1 MVLQH
6 NLSRKYQNCKANT
19 TLNVFLYT
27 VESQFNDLR
36 FTDIPGITINIRF
49 PGKSYSKMYG
59 AEPRFNDIRFND
71 IPGLT
76 MGILFPE
83 SKIFPGIT
91 IKST

>member
-1 MVLQH
+1 MDSSAWALF
-6 NLSRKYQNCKANT
+6 NGK
-19 TLNVFLYT
+19 LNT
-27 VESQFNDLR
+27 VESRFNDLR
-36 FTDIPGITINIRF
+36 FNDIPGITINIRF

-76 MGILFPE
+76 MGILFRE

-91 IKST
+91 IKSTFRPQEMLFL